1 MTNLEQQTRIE
12 ELVETSLTFKQT
24 KARNKN
30 NSQMLWIV
38 VRIKKS
44 VTYYWHCRL
53 AKDIVP
59 FDIVINMPSEQ
70 TTPRSTLSHFL

>member
-30 NSQMLWIV
+30 NSQML
-38 VRIKKS
+38 
-44 VTYYWHCRL
+44 
-53 AKDIVP
+53 
-59 FDIVINMPSEQ
+59 
-70 TTPRSTLSHFL
+70 